1 MIIKGKQYTL
11 KGTSISINKKGLSQ
25 VVGTLLMI
33 LLTIAAIGS
42 VWGVINSFVNTKL
55 DDTAA
60 CYNQYTCYN
69 ITANKTYV
77 SIEVKDIEIDSLI
90 VAVEY
95 NGFASPFKLENIPK
109 DVANVLNYPS
119 LTPSVKMPDINSGK
133 TYVINIT
140 GIPLGV
146 TIAPTVNGKQCGASS
161 TISNVPTCL

>member
-1 MIIKGKQYTL
+1 
-11 KGTSISINKKGLSQ
+11 
-25 VVGTLLMI
+25 MI

-60 CYNQYTCYN
+60 CYNVYDKVSLNNQYTCYN